1 MKEYDNIKMGA
12 AKTVSGSPFAKMSTF
27 WELPVFPE
35 VIHMWK
41 IKRKE
46 KMMLGI
52 VVGIVG
58 IIVTVISIIVTVIS
72 IRHTS
77 KKDWNQKATAALQ
90 SCGCFLL
97 K

>member
-1 MKEYDNIKMGA
+1 
-12 AKTVSGSPFAKMSTF
+12 
-27 WELPVFPE
+27 
-35 VIHMWK
+35 MWK

-77 KKDWNQKATAALQ
+77 KKD
-90 SCGCFLL
+90 
-97 K
+97 